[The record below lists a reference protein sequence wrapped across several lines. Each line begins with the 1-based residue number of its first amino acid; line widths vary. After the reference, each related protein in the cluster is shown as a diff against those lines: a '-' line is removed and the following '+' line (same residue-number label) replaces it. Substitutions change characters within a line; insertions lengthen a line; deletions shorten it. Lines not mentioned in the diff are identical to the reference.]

1 MFYQCHDGT
10 REGREGDCQGM
21 TLPFNVGIAV
31 YCYRTEYFDK
41 LMQVKIE
48 VEKALIAKF
57 GKEAFEVTRIKKSE
71 KYENYSIGFYIV
83 VPEKTEMHVELK
95 ETKDNASSR

>member
-1 MFYQCHDGT
+1 MDY
-10 REGREGDCQGM
+10 
-21 TLPFNVGIAV
+21 NVGIAIYV
-31 YCYRTEYFDK
+31 YKQEYFDK
-41 LMQVKIE
+41 LLQVKAE

-71 KYENYSIGFYIV
+71 KYENYSLGIYII

-95 ETKDNASSR
+95 EVKADDRAE